1 MKRRILIT
9 GATGGLGGGAALGLA
24 SDHHVTACGETWSQ
38 VRDFRERAER
48 EGSGLDVIKLDLL
61 EPLDLEHAA
70 DRRIDVL
77 VLNAGIQESGSILDV
92 PMERVRASFEIN
104 VFRHLEL
111 ARLVLPQMLKRRR
124 GRVVWMSSLA
134 GLLTPPFLGTYAA
147 TKHAIEAIAAAMRV
161 ELVGRGISVAT
172 LNPGLYRTGFNDTG
186 AESSR
191 QWAGTRG
198 EQVRMPPA
206 GPVLAAQ
213 HDPQPMIDEMV
224 RVIPDRTSRYRTMLP
239 ADAVA
244 EAKAAQE
251 LGWTA
256 DSLGLP

>member
-1 MKRRILIT
+1 MKRHILIT

-24 SDHHVTACGETWSQ
+24 ADHRVTACGETWSQ

-48 EGSGLDVIKLDLL
+48 QGADLEVLKLDLL

-92 PMERVRASFEIN
+92 PMERVRASFEVN

-134 GLLTPPFLGTYAA
+134 GLLSPPFLGTYAA

-191 QWAGTRG
+191 QWASARG

-224 RVIPDRTSRYRTMLP
+224 RVIPDRKSPYRTMLP

>member
-9 GATGGLGGGAALGLA
+9 GATGGLGAGAALGLA
-24 SDHHVTACGETWSQ
+24 ADHRVTACGETWSQ
-38 VRDFRERAER
+38 VRDLRERAQR
-48 EGSGLDVIKLDLL
+48 EGADLEVLKLDLL

-77 VLNAGIQESGSILDV
+77 VLNAGIQESGSMLDV

-124 GRVVWMSSLA
+124 GRIVWMSSIA
-134 GLLTPPFLGTYAA
+134 GLLSPPFLGTYAA

-161 ELVGRGISVAT
+161 EFVGRGISVAT

-198 EQVRMPPA
+198 EQVRMPTA
-206 GPVLAAQ
+206 APVLALQ
-213 HDPQPMIDEMV
+213 HDPQPMIHEMV

-244 EAKAAQE
+244 QAKTAQE

>member
-1 MKRRILIT
+1 
-9 GATGGLGGGAALGLA
+9 
-24 SDHHVTACGETWSQ
+24 
-38 VRDFRERAER
+38 
-48 EGSGLDVIKLDLL
+48 
-61 EPLDLEHAA
+61 
-70 DRRIDVL
+70 
-77 VLNAGIQESGSILDV
+77 
-92 PMERVRASFEIN
+92 VRASFEVN

-124 GRVVWMSSLA
+124 GRIVWMSSLA
-134 GLLTPPFLGTYAA
+134 GLLTPPFLGAYAA

-172 LNPGLYRTGFNDTG
+172 LNPGLYGTGFNDTG

-191 QWAGTRG
+191 QWASTRG

-206 GPVLAAQ
+206 GPVLALQ